1 MNILKRNKSKNI
13 LVKRIQEENNKIYE
27 RLKNEN
33 KEVTRYSDISAQ
45 FFLNTYSPNNIIGH
59 LYNLYRNNKYNDFR
73 DKLDNEML
81 ENIFENINNFVDILK
96 KFEVKKILLIC
107 SDYPGYGGAA
117 TNCHNLQQFFLEN
130 EIYSYSVFWNWQT
143 ERNKKYET
151 NKDYTICDEN
161 ELESKLKKLHF
172 APDIIILKNSINKN
186 INLLN
191 IWKSAKIIFLVP
203 GVFHNHLNQ
212 DWRTFSDYTVT
223 NNFIN
228 NNIIDQINHSHLTL
242 CNSTHTRI
250 ILRYMCSHLL
260 RSYVRIG
267 TFYSTFVPYL
277 NKKITIDSNFINKKY
292 DYGLI
297 ISDFNRPI
305 KNAECSIKFL
315 KDKQNVI
322 LIGKNSSKYEKYGFD
337 CIENVSHKN
346 MINYYKKI
354 KCIVQHSFY
363 ESCSNVKIESL
374 FNGCLFIN
382 NNNKTSLTNLNEK
395 YPFIKYYELDISK
408 NYEFEKKKYY
418 IIGNITHFY
427 NSADVYNLFIFDK
440 INAYVINNTVTNN
453 LIFFIYLENDLS
465 VQGNDLYK
473 LCLLNKESI
482 GVLIQKYSTN
492 ELIDMY
498 YNFGKYNIDKTI
510 LGISLFYDEYINN
523 KERKYNK
530 QLYLYIYSYYYGNN
544 DTKEYI
550 DKIKN
555 SLNDVN
561 LFHSNSAL
569 IISKSLVGY
578 GGVQKTTRQLVQL
591 LDKKYNIDILSAR
604 YLKEDGRDKNDDDYE
619 DFLTIMYERQDYY
632 SNYFNL
638 YYNINYDFP
647 NCFLIKTNHKQKI
660 EQVINNTNYE
670 IIVNNKLNNVLEYDI
685 KKQITYIC
693 HNSMDPLNKLIL
705 THESKI
711 DKLLVINNF
720 HKNLLINNGFNK
732 PIFLYNNYVNVPN
745 NVKASKNEFN
755 FNIAFIGR
763 ITKEKNVQLLIDG
776 VNLYNKKNVNITLFI
791 IGDGDEELVNLNSNI
806 KLMGRLD
813 FSEIVNIYKKID
825 YVISASVTEGKPFS
839 ILEAL
844 CYGIPCIHSNINGID
859 EIITNNINGYTFD
872 LNNYETIKYDMTFDN
887 LEKIFD
893 DDYKDDNMMNIKRVL
908 KIAYNS
914 GIKNWNKMSQNSN
927 KFMNNYNSKEKCEND
942 NLSILEN
949 KKTQNKEKIF
959 INFKPNQN
967 ISYGGGNIFTSYI
980 NDYLSNNYSITY
992 ELDKNIKIFLIIDP
1006 FKDTNFK
1013 KYSLLDV
1020 INYKNKYKLNS
1031 KIIVRVNDCDV
1042 TRDVVDINKSREN
1055 EIIKNHEFIDY
1066 YIFNSHFIKN
1076 YYIEKFK
1083 KQNIVLNNNYKV
1095 IVNGCDQT
1103 IFKNLN
1109 IQKNKHVNIV
1119 THHWSNNINKG
1130 YNTYLRLWNWC
1141 KDVRNKHFAFIGK
1154 NIPEM
1159 FREVPIDGPFHG
1171 NKLNQELNKYQ
1182 IYITDS
1188 KNDSCPNHV
1197 LEAISAGLP
1206 VLYSNVDGGA
1216 KELCEMAP
1224 YPVGEIYHTFKDMTK
1239 KIDKIINNYSFY
1251 TSNIKKSLYVYN
1263 INTCINKYNNSFL
1276 LNLYNFT
1283 TNIKLNYKNNI
1294 LKINSTHN
1302 NNYILIDDVS
1312 IRLMKGENILA
1323 LNNSCKNIISS
1334 CDTFDIYEFTSY
1346 KLNNDKVN
1354 VLLCSDNNYLVGL
1367 FATLN
1372 SLIQNTKYIENIH
1385 FNFMIPIENT
1395 INFSKLMIDFEDK
1408 LNITLNKSIIYIDQN
1423 IIDPILFKSKCY
1435 GGGGHLLNVAN
1446 FSRLLIGEFME
1457 YNKLLYLD
1465 SDSIVQYDIIEKVLF
1480 FDMKYDMYSCCANK
1494 VNNNNEREIVIKYDK
1509 LLNFDNNISKLLGI
1523 KINPNDYAYMGA
1535 PFLTNC
1541 NAWKKKYNEII
1552 NIIKIHN
1559 NTQDGLY
1566 KLFTMSIQNILFYN
1580 KTGNINEVFKVL
1592 QDLGSKRKK
1601 WEISDTI
1608 HSYVIDWSG
1617 IYKPWY
1623 NNGLYRNL
1631 WLPYDIMNL
1640 NNNYSNVEN
1649 KKNVIEKFN

>member
-1 MNILKRNKSKNI
+1 MNILRKNKKKT
-13 LVKRIQEENNKIYE
+13 LIQKIKDNLNNVNNDNNDLQSFQTT
-27 RLKNEN
+27 RLD
-33 KEVTRYSDISAQ
+33 SM
-45 FFLNTYSPNNIIGH
+45 IGH
-59 LYNLYRNNKYNDFR
+59 MYNLYRTYKYDDNK

-81 ENIFENINNFVDILK
+81 ENIFKNINDFTEILK
-96 KFEVKKILLIC
+96 RFKIKNILLIC

-117 TNCHNLQQFFLEN
+117 TNCYNLQQFFLKN

-143 ERNKKYET
+143 EKNKKYET
-151 NKDYTICDEN
+151 NNDYTICDEN
-161 ELESKLKKLHF
+161 ELEKKLRKLHF
-172 APDIIILKNSINKN
+172 VPEIVILKNTILDIDLSK
-186 INLLN
+186 
-191 IWKSAKIIFLVP
+191 IWYKVKIIFFVP
-203 GVFHNHLNQ
+203 GIFYNHLDKN
-212 DWRTFSDYTVT
+212 WKELVDYKDT
-223 NNFIN
+223 NKYIN
-228 NNIIDQINHSHLTL
+228 HNIINRINRSHLTL
-242 CNSTHTRI
+242 CNSSHTRI

-260 RSYVRIG
+260 KQHVKIG

-277 NKKITIDSNFINKKY
+277 NKKINFDNNFVNKKY

-305 KNAECSIKFL
+305 KNAEESVNYL
-315 KDKQNVI
+315 KEKKNVI
-322 LIGKNSSKYEKYGFD
+322 LIGKNSSKYKKYGFD

-363 ESCSNVKIESL
+363 ESCSNVKIEAL
-374 FNGCLFIN
+374 FNGCLFVN
-382 NNNKTSLTNLNEK
+382 NNSKTSLTNLNEK
-395 YPFIKYYELDISK
+395 YPFIKYYELNTSK
-408 NYEFEKKKYY
+408 NYEFKKKNYY
-418 IIGNITHFY
+418 IVGNITHFY

-440 INAYVINNTVTNN
+440 INAYLVNNTVTND
-453 LIFFIYLENDLS
+453 LIFYIYLENDLS
-465 VQGNDLYK
+465 VQGIDLYK

-482 GVLIQKYSTN
+482 GVFVKKYSTD
-492 ELIDMY
+492 ELINMY
-498 YNFGKYNIDKTI
+498 YNFGKYNIDKII

-550 DKIKN
+550 NKIKN
-555 SLNDVN
+555 SLNDIN

-591 LDKKYNIDILSAR
+591 LDKKYNVHVLSVC
-604 YLKEDGRDKNDDDYE
+604 YLKEGIDKKNDNDDNNDDE
-619 DFLTIMYERQDYY
+619 FLEMMHERHDHY
-632 SNYFNL
+632 SNHFNL
-638 YYNINYDFP
+638 YYNLNYEFP
-647 NCFLIKTNHKQKI
+647 NCFLIKTNCKKNI
-660 EQVINNTNYE
+660 EEAINNSDNK
-670 IIVNNKLNNVLEYDI
+670 IIINNKLNNILEYDI

-705 THESKI
+705 TYQSKI

-732 PIFLYNNYVNVPN
+732 PIFLYNNYVNVSN
-745 NVKASKNEFN
+745 NLIANKEKFD

-763 ITKEKNVQLLIDG
+763 ISKEKNVQLLIDS
-776 VNLYNKKNVNITLFI
+776 VNIYNKKNVNITLYI
-791 IGDGDEELVNLNSNI
+791 IGDGDEKLTNLNSNI

-825 YVISASVTEGKPFS
+825 FVISGSITEGKPFS
-839 ILEAL
+839 IIEAL
-844 CYGIPCIHSNINGID
+844 SYGIPCIHSNINGIN
-859 EIITNNINGYTFD
+859 ELIFHSINGYTFD
-872 LNNYETIKYDMTFDN
+872 LNNYNTINYDMTFDN
-887 LEKIFD
+887 LDIMFENNNI
-893 DDYKDDNMMNIKRVL
+893 NNNIMNIKNVL
-908 KIAYNS
+908 KKAYNS
-914 GIKNWNKMSQNSN
+914 GIKNWNTMSNN
-927 KFMNNYNSKEKCEND
+927 CIKYINNNYLKEKCETD
-942 NLSILEN
+942 NLNILKN
-949 KKTQNKEKIF
+949 RKTDNNRDKIF
-959 INFKPNQN
+959 INFKPNKN

-980 NDYLSNNYSITY
+980 IDYLSNNYEITY

-1006 FKDTNFK
+1006 FKDNNFK
-1013 KYSLLDV
+1013 KYSLLDI
-1020 INYKNKYKLNS
+1020 INYKNNYKLNS

-1055 EIIKNHEFIDY
+1055 EIIKNYKFIDY

-1083 KQNIVLNNNYKV
+1083 KQNIILNNNYKV
-1095 IVNGCDQT
+1095 IVNGCDQN

-1109 IQKNKHVNIV
+1109 IQKNKHINIV

-1141 KDVRNKHFAFIGK
+1141 KDVKNKNFIFIGK
-1154 NIPEM
+1154 NTPEM
-1159 FREVPIDGPFHG
+1159 FGEVPIHGPFHG
-1171 NKLNQELNKYQ
+1171 NELNKQLNKYQ

-1206 VLYSNVDGGA
+1206 ILYSNVDGGA

-1480 FDMKYDMYSCCANK
+1480 FNMKYDMYSCCANK
-1494 VNNNNEREIVIKYDK
+1494 VNKNNEKEIVIKYKK
-1509 LLNFDNNISKLLGI
+1509 LLNFNNNVSKLLGI
-1523 KINPNDYAYMGA
+1523 DINPDDYAYMGA

-1541 NAWKKKYNEII
+1541 NAWKKKYEEII

-1559 NTQDGLY
+1559 NTNNGLY
-1566 KLFTMSIQNILFYN
+1566 NLFTMSIQNILFYN

-1592 QDLGSKRKK
+1592 QDLGSQRKK
-1601 WEISDTI
+1601 WEISDIIDT
-1608 HSYVIDWSG
+1608 SVIDWSG

-1640 NNNYSNVEN
+1640 NNNYSNVIN
-1649 KKNVIEKFN
+1649 KKNIVEKFD